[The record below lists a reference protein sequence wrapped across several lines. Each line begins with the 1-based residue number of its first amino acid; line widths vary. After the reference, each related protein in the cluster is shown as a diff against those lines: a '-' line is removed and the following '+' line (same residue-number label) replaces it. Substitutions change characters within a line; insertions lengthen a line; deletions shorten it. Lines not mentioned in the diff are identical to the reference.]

1 MRNAAILIIQSYSGR
16 LAKPP
21 VNRFRTRLDS
31 HTLLVISV
39 GTIALALVQAHLQVR
54 PGITDVLL
62 WNRSAEKLHPLSDNL
77 QQQGINARI
86 APDLATAVSRTDII
100 SKATSATSPVIKGSW
115 FTPGTHIDLVGGFAG
130 EQSTTVT
137 LK

>member
-1 MRNAAILIIQSYSGR
+1 MAN
-16 LAKPP
+16 PP
-21 VNRFRTRLDS
+21 VNLFRTCPDS
-31 HTLLVISV
+31 HTLLVI
-39 GTIALALVQAHLQVR
+39 GAGPIARALVQAHLQVR
-54 PGITDVLL
+54 PGITHVLL

-100 SKATSATSPVIKGSW
+100 SKATSATSPVIKASW
-115 FTPGTHIDLVGGFAG
+115 FTPGTHIDLVGGLAG
-130 EQSTTVT
+130 DQSTTVT